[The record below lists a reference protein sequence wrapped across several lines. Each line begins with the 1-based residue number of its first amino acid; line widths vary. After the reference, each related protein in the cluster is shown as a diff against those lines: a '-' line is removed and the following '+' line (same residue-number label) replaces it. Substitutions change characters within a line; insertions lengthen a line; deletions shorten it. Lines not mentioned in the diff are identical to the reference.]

1 MKRKIAILLSGTG
14 SNAKNICAYFK
25 MHSSIEV
32 AMLLSNKENSG
43 AKAIGEEFGIPYL
56 IFNKVDFKDSDAIVN
71 QLKNAGID
79 IIVLAGFLWLIPEN
93 LLEAFPDGVI
103 NIHPALLPKYGGKGM
118 HGHFVHEAVYAN
130 KETESGITIHLCNK
144 EYDKGKILFQEKIF
158 FDKAETP
165 TSIAEAVLKL
175 EHQFFPKV
183 IEGYILQH
191 FTK

>member
-1 MKRKIAILLSGTG
+1 MVGAV
-14 SNAKNICAYFK
+14 ICE
-25 MHSSIEV
+25 I
-32 AMLLSNKENSG
+32 
-43 AKAIGEEFGIPYL
+43 
-56 IFNKVDFKDSDAIVN
+56 IFNKVDFKDSDAIVS